1 MQCQWRKTM
10 VKRCQRSAWAA
21 MLVAVA
27 VWMLNLKAVWILRCF
42 QSHHCLAFW
51 RLSLCSIVISV
62 GFFSGLLFPQLK
74 YALLVFSFFGS
85 LFRCCFNFVHFVNGK
100 SPSNSN
106 HCLDFISI
114 LFRIQF
120 AGISVVFVIR
130 LTQRKKHTHAHTKSV
145 RIGIQFEKLNWN
157 AWKSINIYTYRFFPW
172 NILIVMVWLIFFSF
186 LLFSSCP
193 PSSSFPLSSPSD
205 SWLSERNEWKCHEV
219 GYRSVRFIFSFS
231 FSSDFQI

>member
-21 MLVAVA
+21 MLEAVA

-85 LFRCCFNFVHFVNGK
+85 LFRCCFNFVHFVIGK

-120 AGISVVFVIR
+120 AGISFVFVIR

-172 NILIVMVWLIFFSF
+172 NILIVMVWLIFFRFCSSLRVPLL
-186 LLFSSCP
+186 LLFLCRRQVTA
-193 PSSSFPLSSPSD
+193 D
-205 SWLSERNEWKCHEV
+205 RNEWKCHEV
-219 GYRSVRFIFSFS
+219 GYISVRFIFSFS